1 MNGPLGLEMFAF
13 GSATASWLPLMLAPV
28 GQTPDGLRLG
38 MRIVRPETADP
49 STTRMAGEL
58 TRPVGG
64 FVPPPGC

>member
-13 GSATASWLPLMLAPV
+13 GSAIAPV
-28 GQTPDGLRLG
+28 GQTPDDLRLG

>member
-13 GSATASWLPLMLAPV
+13 GYATASCLPLTLAPV
-28 GQTPDGLRLG
+28 DLTPEGLRLG

-49 STTRMAGEL
+49 STSRMAGGL